1 MTTNNALHTVHTTTS
16 TTRSASRARAGRQH
30 HWGRR
35 IVGFLR
41 AAGRFYRV
49 NWQRAAAQE
58 YEYARLRE
66 EAVRKYSAAS
76 GGRM

>member
-1 MTTNNALHTVHTTTS
+1 MTTNNALNPVHSTTTH
-16 TTRSASRARAGRQH
+16 TTRSAAGRRN
-30 HWGRR
+30 GR
-35 IVGFLR
+35 IAGLLR
-41 AAGRFYRV
+41 AVGRFYRV

-58 YEYARLRE
+58 YEYVRLRE